1 MDDDTRYFLWESTV
15 EINKL
20 PRVYISGM
28 RHKDFLNKVHVI
40 VDNLTHADAVA
51 LRTLMNAN
59 TTGEEQ

>member
-1 MDDDTRYFLWESTV
+1 MDNGTRFFLWRSKV
-15 EINKL
+15 EINNL

-51 LRTLMNAN
+51 LRALMNAN
-59 TTGEEQ
+59 TTGEE